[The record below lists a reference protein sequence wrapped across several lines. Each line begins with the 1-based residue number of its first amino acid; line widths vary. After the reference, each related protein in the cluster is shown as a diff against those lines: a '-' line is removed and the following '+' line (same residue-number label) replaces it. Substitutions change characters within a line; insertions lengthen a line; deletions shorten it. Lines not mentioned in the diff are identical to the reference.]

1 MELIDNKAL
10 KIAVPNDIVERITT
24 AVEKT
29 KVLDTR
35 EHLTDLLIHW
45 GPDELTQLNSIVTFK
60 HTLPSPIAQDYK
72 YTGRWVPFDHQKT
85 TSEFLSINRDRKS
98 VV

>member
-10 KIAVPNDIVERITT
+10 KITVPNDIVERITT

-60 HTLPSPIAQDYK
+60 FPLPSP
-72 YTGRWVPFDHQKT
+72 VKT
-85 TSEFLSINRDRKS
+85 
-98 VV
+98 